1 MDAEVGATI
10 AAFGSTLEG
19 SIMSIGFSNLAI
31 NILFF
36 TSLNMLWG
44 AINALQIIVVMPLFN
59 LDFPS
64 NAYIVF
70 ELLAKSVFFDYL
82 PQDKVYFF
90 IDFSN
95 NSASYNQQFEFMG
108 FDTTNFVFN
117 LGDGFVFLLTT
128 VLTIIF
134 VGLISIIK
142 LKSPKMAKRFAKY
155 NKEYVYMVVFR
166 LVVQSYL

>member
-1 MDAEVGATI
+1 
-10 AAFGSTLEG
+10 
-19 SIMSIGFSNLAI
+19 
-31 NILFF
+31 
-36 TSLNMLWG
+36 
-44 AINALQIIVVMPLFN
+44 MPLFN

-64 NAYIVF
+64 NAFMII

-90 IDFSN
+90 IDFSL

-117 LGDGFVFLLTT
+117 LGDGFAFLIIT

-134 VGLISIIK
+134 VGVISIIK
-142 LKSPKMAKRFAKY
+142 LKSQKIA
-155 NKEYVYMVVFR
+155 
-166 LVVQSYL
+166 